1 MRHNAVFAP
10 ALLLLCALAGCASGP
25 VSKDAML
32 TYETKPEGAML
43 FEGTQALG
51 AAPQSRTYKHD
62 GKTASIKTPEVT
74 AIWPSGAKET
84 YYTLVPPGAD
94 LMATIERPKNAP
106 NLQADLDNAK
116 KFIAAKAADTR
127 RLKEE
132 NAREIARNSERCKN
146 QQTKGGAVIDDC

>member
-1 MRHNAVFAP
+1 MRLTSVFGP
-10 ALLLLCALAGCASGP
+10 TLLVLCSLAGCASGP

-43 FEGTQALG
+43 FEGALALG

-62 GKTASIKTPEVT
+62 GKAAAIKTPEVT
-74 AIWPSGAKET
+74 AVWPSGAKET

-94 LMATIERPKNAP
+94 LVATIERPKSAP

-116 KFIAAKAADTR
+116 KFVAAKSADAR

-132 NAREIARNSERCKN
+132 NARDMARNSERCKN